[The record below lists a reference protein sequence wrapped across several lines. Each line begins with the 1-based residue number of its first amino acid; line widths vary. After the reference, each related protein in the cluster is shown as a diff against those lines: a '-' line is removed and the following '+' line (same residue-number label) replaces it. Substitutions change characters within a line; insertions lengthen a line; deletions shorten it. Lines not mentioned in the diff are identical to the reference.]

1 MIALA
6 DYSENVY
13 RDEKR
18 TEGNETV
25 TDRYFRSDLIA
36 DGSADITAANAQG
49 SRYLYY
55 PAGTT
60 ITDTANKKLYILNA
74 SRTAFSEV

>member
-25 TDRYFRSDLIA
+25 TDRYFRSDFIA
-36 DGSADITAANAQG
+36 DTSDDIYDMNVSGSK
-49 SRYLYY
+49 YLNY
-55 PAGTT
+55 PAGSTVMNLGGRT
-60 ITDTANKKLYILNA
+60 IYVLNA
-74 SRTAFSEV
+74 RRNEYKEV